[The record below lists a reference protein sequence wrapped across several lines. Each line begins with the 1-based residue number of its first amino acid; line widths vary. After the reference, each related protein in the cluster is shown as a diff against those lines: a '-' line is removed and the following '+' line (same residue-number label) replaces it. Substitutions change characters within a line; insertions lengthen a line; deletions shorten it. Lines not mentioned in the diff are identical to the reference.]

1 MRTGGWDCSDRSC
14 FEDLAEEAKKERY
27 HGHLGTA
34 SRSVWWVR
42 KAICLKYNIA
52 KILAGL
58 SILFYE
64 YWYSTGQSSLE
75 TRAPGV
81 R

>member
-1 MRTGGWDCSDRSC
+1 MRTGGWDCSDRSY

-58 SILFYE
+58 NFLFYE